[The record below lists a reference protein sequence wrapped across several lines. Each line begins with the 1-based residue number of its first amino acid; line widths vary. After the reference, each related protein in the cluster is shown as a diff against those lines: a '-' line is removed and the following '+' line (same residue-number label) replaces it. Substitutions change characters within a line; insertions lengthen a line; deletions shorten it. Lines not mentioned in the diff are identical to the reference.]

1 MLISSDNSY
10 MYCAA
15 NGSDGTNNNNYIF
28 KMNLELTMQWS
39 KAMQNDF
46 DPTFAFELDSSG
58 TSLYMGLEQTQW
70 SLLKM
75 QTSDGSASYA
85 KQIHDSYTWNYITLN
100 YNDQYIYGLYDNSK
114 ITIFGN
120 KFLHQNDIA

>member
-1 MLISSDNSY
+1 MIQQILIMLLMLQTAKLNTCDSNYDTNFEYQDYTFNFTVDQTRFTRKILISPDNSY

-39 KAMQNDF
+39 KAVQNDF

-58 TSLYMGLEQTQW
+58 TSLYMGLEQTQ
-70 SLLKM
+70 
-75 QTSDGSASYA
+75 
-85 KQIHDSYTWNYITLN
+85 
-100 YNDQYIYGLYDNSK
+100 
-114 ITIFGN
+114 
-120 KFLHQNDIA
+120 